1 MQRILVTYLALL
13 LSIIALAQS
22 PKEEFRKNLHL
33 TGSNFLAYPYPK
45 TTPLTPA
52 PQGKRPFYISHYGRH
67 GSRYQTNA
75 IDYDYAYDVMLRA
88 DGEGALS
95 PLGCDVLRR
104 LAEVRKEGR
113 SHLGELTQ
121 LGARQSRDI
130 ASRMYERF
138 PEVFQGSVV
147 VNARSTTT
155 PRCILSM
162 SCALTELQKHNSK
175 LQIQQDASDQY
186 NYYLKNFIDPVS
198 SDAAV
203 DAYRDF
209 CNRHQCWQRVVDAL
223 FSDKDYLEQ
232 YVNGE
237 RLNYYLFR
245 LASGMQNTE
254 QGNSITFYDLFTD
267 DEIYEDWLCE
277 NAFWFLGY
285 GFSVLTGNERP
296 YSQTMLLRTIIEQAD
311 SCLRLPAP
319 GATLRFGHE
328 TILLP
333 FICLLN
339 IIGFG
344 ETIDDLNQ
352 LVRKGWLC
360 YRAVPMGANVQF
372 VFYRSD
378 SSDQDVLFK
387 VLLNENEATLPLPS
401 QQAPYYRWSDF
412 RDYYLKLL
420 TEHEGN

>member
-45 TTPLTPA
+45 TNSLTPA

-95 PLGCDVLRR
+95 ALGCDVLRR
-104 LAEVRKEGR
+104 LTEVRKEGR

-130 ASRMYERF
+130 ACRMYERF

-162 SCALTELQKHNSK
+162 SCALMELQKHNTK

-186 NYYLKNFIDPVS
+186 NYYLKNFIDPVTS
-198 SDAAV
+198 SAAM
-203 DAYRDF
+203 DAYQDF
-209 CNRHQCWQRVVDAL
+209 CNQHECWQRVVDAL
-223 FSDKDYLEQ
+223 FSDKEYMEQ

-267 DEIYEDWLCE
+267 DELYEDWLCE

-285 GFSVLTGNERP
+285 GSSVLTNYERP

-311 SCLRLPAP
+311 SCLRLPTP
-319 GATLRFGHE
+319 GATMRFGHE
-328 TILLP
+328 TMLLP

-339 IIGFG
+339 INGFG
-344 ETIDDLNQ
+344 QAIDDLDQ

-372 VFYRSD
+372 VFYRSNP
-378 SSDQDVLFK
+378 SDQDVLFK

-420 TEHEGN
+420 AEHEGD